1 MDLILGLALLCLT
14 LGLLVAVLLAA
25 YFELLQRNASLEK
38 KELKIE
44 AEKNKKTLEVIE
56 KAQKDYLA
64 IITEAN
70 KKARAIVKN
79 AVSIKKSSEGELEK
93 TLENFEREQ
102 EALLQKTAEDLFEKY
117 KIKLNEG
124 NDKDV
129 KILNNTS
136 KDIEKY
142 SEKQV
147 AEYKE
152 IIEKETATSQKLLE
166 QKTADE
172 YKKIEEELKAFRQE
186 KMKNIEEN
194 LHRIVKEVTETAIGK
209 GLTLDDRENLVM
221 EALEEAKKSGK
232 FND

>member
-1 MDLILGLALLCLT
+1 MSFVFGLSIITFT
-14 LGLLVAVLLAA
+14 LGLLVIALLAA
-25 YFELLQRNASLEK
+25 YFELLRRNSFLEK
-38 KELKIE
+38 KELGIE
-44 AEKNKKTLEVIE
+44 AERNKKMLEVIE
-56 KAQKDYLA
+56 KAGQDYLT
-64 IITEAN
+64 IITNAN
-70 KKARAIVKN
+70 KKARAIIKN

-93 TLENFEREQ
+93 TLEDFEREQ

-124 NDKDV
+124 NDKDI
-129 KILNNTS
+129 KILNIAS

-186 KMKNIEEN
+186 KLKNIEEN

>member
-1 MDLILGLALLCLT
+1 MDLILGLGIICLS
-14 LGLLVAVLLAA
+14 LGVLVAALLAA
-25 YFELLQRNASLEK
+25 YFELLKRNSLLEK
-38 KELKIE
+38 NALGIE
-44 AEKNKKTLEVIE
+44 AERNNKMFEVIE
-56 KAQKDYLA
+56 KAKENYLA

-79 AVSIKKSSEGELEK
+79 AISIKKSSEGELEK

-102 EALLQKTAEDLFEKY
+102 EALLQKTAEDLFERY

-142 SEKQV
+142 NEKQV

-152 IIEKETATSQKLLE
+152 IIEKETTASQKILE
-166 QKTADE
+166 QKTAEE

-186 KMKNIEEN
+186 KMRNIEEN
-194 LHRIVKEVTETAIGK
+194 LHRIVKKVTETAIGK
-209 GLTLDDRENLVM
+209 GLNIEDRENLVM
-221 EALEEAKKSGK
+221 EALDEAKKSGK
-232 FND
+232 FNE